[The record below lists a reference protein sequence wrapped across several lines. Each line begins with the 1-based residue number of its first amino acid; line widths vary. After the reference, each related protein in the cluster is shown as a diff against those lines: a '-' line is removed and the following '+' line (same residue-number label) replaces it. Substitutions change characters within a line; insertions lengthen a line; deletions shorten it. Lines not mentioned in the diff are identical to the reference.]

1 MRLRLEVKCTRRAP
15 AAHLR
20 VLRVILAD
28 RHVGFRHIRNLQQEV
43 TQLRLHLAQILV
55 ERRDL
60 IAESAHLRD
69 HIVCTLTRLLAHAD
83 LLRDGIAARL
93 LLLDILQ
100 NRAAALLKRRERRE
114 IERIAAV
121 LQHFLHRRQILA
133 HEFHIQHVKSLHQY
147 NLLSAIIVQS
157 PPFVKKSPLL
167 HPCFTQT

>member
-1 MRLRLEVKCTRRAP
+1 MCLRLEVKCARRAP
-15 AAHLR
+15 AAHLGI
-20 VLRVILAD
+20 LRVVLAD
-28 RHVGFRHIRNLQQEV
+28 RHVSFRHIRNLQQEV

-55 ERRDL
+55 KRRDL
-60 IAESAHLRD
+60 IAERAHLRD
-69 HIVCTLTRLLAHAD
+69 HIVCTLTRLLAHAN
-83 LLRDGIAARL
+83 LLRDSVAARL
-93 LLLDILQ
+93 LLLHVLQ

-114 IERIAAV
+114 VKRVAAV
-121 LQHFLHRRQILA
+121 LQHFLHCGQILT